1 MHESH
6 MYSIYNEEMNIKQE
20 RKMKQENN
28 LYGNTMGNFIRQIGG
43 ISQ

>member
-1 MHESH
+1 

-28 LYGNTMGNFIRQIGG
+28 LYGNTMGNFIRHIGG
-43 ISQ
+43 IS